1 MDLLYK
7 HVGDN
12 VRSARKKA
20 NVTQAKLAEVLNLST
35 SHFSGMERGN
45 KKFTIAHI
53 VAIARYLEIPASTML
68 AGLTNEGSEV
78 HLSGDEMVN
87 FPVKQAAQDFCN
99 LIRNCSQ
106 EEINAILEVC
116 RIMVSQMPKSDI

>member
-12 VRSARKKA
+12 VRAARKKA
-20 NVTQAKLAEVLNLST
+20 NVTQAKLAEALNLST
-35 SHFSGMERGN
+35 SHFSGMERGK

-53 VAIARYLEIPASTML
+53 VAIARYLDIPAATML
-68 AGLTNEGSEV
+68 TGLTNEGSEV
-78 HLSGDEMVN
+78 DLPGDEVLN

-99 LIRNCSQ
+99 LIRDRSQ
-106 EEINAILEVC
+106 EEINAILEVN
-116 RIMVSQMPKSDI
+116 RIMVSQMSKSDI

>member
-1 MDLLYK
+1 MDLIYK

-12 VRSARKKA
+12 VRAARKKA
-20 NVTQAKLAEVLNLST
+20 KVTQAKLAEVLGLST
-35 SHFSGMERGN
+35 SHFSGMERGK

-53 VAIARYLEIPASTML
+53 VTIARYLDVPAATMLTGLTSEGVDVEIPR
-68 AGLTNEGSEV
+68 NET
-78 HLSGDEMVN
+78 LN
-87 FPVKQAAQDFCN
+87 FPVKQAVQDFCQ

-106 EEINAILEVC
+106 EEINAILEVS

>member
-12 VRSARKKA
+12 VRAVRKKA
-20 NVTQAKLAEVLNLST
+20 NVTQAKLAEALNLST
-35 SHFSGMERGN
+35 SHFSGMERGK

-53 VAIARYLEIPASTML
+53 VAIARYLDIPAATML
-68 AGLTNEGSEV
+68 TGLTNEGSEV
-78 HLSGDEMVN
+78 DLPGDEVLN
-87 FPVKQAAQDFCN
+87 FPVKQAAQDFYN
-99 LIRNCSQ
+99 LIRDRSQ
-106 EEINAILEVC
+106 EEINAILEVN

>member
-12 VRSARKKA
+12 VRAARKKA
-20 NVTQAKLAEVLNLST
+20 NVTQAKLAEALNLST
-35 SHFSGMERGN
+35 SHFSGMERGK

-53 VAIARYLEIPASTML
+53 VAIARYLDIPAATML
-68 AGLTNEGSEV
+68 IGLTNEGSEV
-78 HLSGDEMVN
+78 DLPGDEILN

-99 LIRNCSQ
+99 LIRDCSQ
-106 EEINAILEVC
+106 EEINAILDIN
-116 RIMVSQMPKSDI
+116 RIMVSQMLKSDI